1 MVHNKAK
8 LKRRIHVAYHKILW
22 YVMVAVEIILIPILF
37 LLTFRFFQN
46 ANVLLIY
53 ACAVSVILYLL
64 IVNGFKRIVTAIVYR
79 SLQVYDAQ
87 L

>member
-1 MVHNKAK
+1 
-8 LKRRIHVAYHKILW
+8 
-22 YVMVAVEIILIPILF
+22 MVAVEIILIPILF

-87 L
+87 LWSPIEYQQKVTKNVILRW